1 MFLSNRFMDNWTVD
15 CFDVRMSTLMHVQAK
30 DNQPL
35 TLSGLTGRVGAK
47 DILVTGKPS
56 KINVIDCQNIN
67 LLPANERLFVSGVGN
82 GKQEAL
88 VNITRCFDVELSDLD
103 LVGQVDLGSKDAF
116 KRTVPNGVMTDLDS
130 NGVKITDVTGL
141 HLHYAITGRNLNFE
155 LDGAELELC
164 SGDFVRV
171 CRDNFRVA
179 GVMAAYSLA
188 VWDYAELH
196 RDGLQCWQL
205 DKSKTLDGV
214 PVLSDGL
221 IENCVFYL
229 PDSEQSNL
237 KVNPWIATADGIM
250 GTDGVFQRIKIKG
263 CEVYTNNQNGFRFGP
278 MVNCEIDQNCKTL
291 SARGKKWL
299 KSQ

>member
-1 MFLSNRFMDNWTVD
+1 
-15 CFDVRMSTLMHVQAK
+15 MHVQAK

-35 TLSGLTGRVGAK
+35 TLNGLTGRQGCK
-47 DILVTGKPS
+47 DVLISGSPS

-67 LLPANERLFVSGVGN
+67 ILPASDRLLVEGGGN
-82 GKQEAL
+82 GSQQAL
-88 VNITRCFDVELSDLD
+88 VNVMRCFDVELSQFDM
-103 LVGQVDLGSKDAF
+103 VGKVDLTSKVDF
-116 KRTVPNGVMTDLDS
+116 KRTAPNGLMTDLDS
-130 NGVKITDVTGL
+130 NGVKVADVTGL
-141 HLHYAITGRNLNFE
+141 HLHYAITSRNLNFE
-155 LDGAELELC
+155 LDGASLELC

-171 CRDNFRVA
+171 CRDHFRVA

-196 RDGLQCWQL
+196 RDGLQLWQL
-205 DKSKTLDGV
+205 DKTKILDGA

-237 KVNPWIATADGIM
+237 SINPWIATADGIM
-250 GTDGVFQRIKIKG
+250 GTDGAFQRIKVKG

-278 MVNCEIDQNCKTL
+278 MIDCEMDENCKTL

>member
-1 MFLSNRFMDNWTVD
+1 
-15 CFDVRMSTLMHVQAK
+15 MSTLAHAQAK
-30 DNQPL
+30 NGQPL
-35 TLSGLTGRVGAK
+35 TLNGLTGRQGCK
-47 DILVTGKPS
+47 DVLISGSPS
-56 KINVIDCQNIN
+56 KINIIDCQNIN
-67 LLPANERLFVSGVGN
+67 LLPADERLLVEGGGN
-82 GKQEAL
+82 GSQQSL
-88 VNITRCFDVELSDLD
+88 VNVTRCFDVELSGLD
-103 LVGQVDLGSKDAF
+103 LVGQVNLSSKDGF
-116 KRTVPNGVMTDLDS
+116 KSTVPNGLMTDLES
-130 NGVKITDVTGL
+130 NGVIVTDVTGL
-141 HLHYAITGRNLNFE
+141 HLHYAITSRNLNFE
-155 LDGAELELC
+155 LDGANLELC

-171 CRDNFRVA
+171 CRDGFRVA

-250 GTDGVFQRIKIKG
+250 GTDGVFQRIKIKN
-263 CEVYTNNQNGFRFGP
+263 CQVYTNNQNGFRFGP
-278 MVNCEIDQNCKTL
+278 MINCEMDAASKML
-291 SARGKKWL
+291 SARGVKW
-299 KSQ
+299 SQS

>member
-1 MFLSNRFMDNWTVD
+1 
-15 CFDVRMSTLMHVQAK
+15 MHVQAK

-35 TLSGLTGRVGAK
+35 TLSGLTGRAGAK
-47 DILVTGKPS
+47 EVLISGNPS
-56 KINVIDCQNIN
+56 KVNLIDCQNIQ
-67 LLPANERLFVSGVGN
+67 LLPSADRLRVSGAGN
-82 GKQEAL
+82 GKQDAL
-88 VNITRCFDVELSDLD
+88 VNITSCFDVELSGLD
-103 LVGQVDLGSKDAF
+103 LVGRVDLSSKEMF
-116 KRTVPNGVMTDLDS
+116 KRTVPNGLMTDLDS

-141 HLHYAITGRNLNFE
+141 YLHYGITGRCINFE

-179 GVMAAYSLA
+179 NVMAAYSLA
-188 VWDYAELH
+188 VWDYAEVH
-196 RDGLQCWQL
+196 RDGLQLWQL

-214 PVLSDGL
+214 PVLSNGL

-229 PDSEQSNL
+229 PDSDDSRIASI
-237 KVNPWIATADGIM
+237 NPWIATADGIM
-250 GTDGVFQRIKIKG
+250 GTDGAFQRIKIKG

-278 MVNCEIDQNCKTL
+278 MINCEIDKNCKTL
-291 SARGKKWL
+291 SARGKTWR

>member
-1 MFLSNRFMDNWTVD
+1 
-15 CFDVRMSTLMHVQAK
+15 MSTLTHVQAK

-35 TLSGLTGRVGAK
+35 TLSGLIGRAGAK
-47 DILVTGKPS
+47 DVLISGKPS
-56 KINVIDCQNIN
+56 KINMIDCQNIS
-67 LLPANERLFVSGVGN
+67 LLPANERLLVEGVGN
-82 GKQEAL
+82 GSQQAL
-88 VNITRCFDVELSDLD
+88 VNITRCFDVGLERCD
-103 LVGQVDLGSKDAF
+103 LVGQVDLSSKEAF
-116 KRTVPNGVMTDLDS
+116 KRTVPNGLMTDLES
-130 NGVKITDVTGL
+130 NGVRVSDASGL
-141 HLHYAITGRNLNFE
+141 YLHYAITSRNLNFE

-171 CRDNFRVA
+171 CRDRFRVA

-196 RDGLQCWQL
+196 RDGLQLWQL

-221 IENCVFYL
+221 IENCVFFL
-229 PDSEQSNL
+229 PDSDDSVIA
-237 KVNPWIATADGIM
+237 KINPWITTADGIM

-278 MVNCEIDQNCKTL
+278 MINCDMDANSKTL
-291 SARGKKWL
+291 SARGKTWR
-299 KSQ
+299 KSQSL

>member
-1 MFLSNRFMDNWTVD
+1 
-15 CFDVRMSTLMHVQAK
+15 MSTLTHVQAK

-35 TLSGLTGRVGAK
+35 TLSGLIGRAGAK
-47 DILVTGKPS
+47 DVLISGKPS
-56 KINVIDCQNIN
+56 KINLIDCQNISI
-67 LLPANERLFVSGVGN
+67 LPADERLLVEGVGN

-88 VNITRCFDVELSDLD
+88 INATRCFDVELSHVDMVGRVD
-103 LVGQVDLGSKDAF
+103 LVSKDGF
-116 KRTVPNGVMTDLDS
+116 KNTVPNGLMTDLDS

-141 HLHYAITGRNLNFE
+141 YLHYGITGRCVNFE

-171 CRDNFRVA
+171 CRDHFRVA

-196 RDGLQCWQL
+196 RDGLQLWQL

-214 PVLSDGL
+214 PVLSDGV

-229 PDSEQSNL
+229 PDAADSAIAAIH
-237 KVNPWIATADGIM
+237 PWIASADGIM
-250 GTDGVFQRIKIKG
+250 GTDGVFQRITLKNN
-263 CEVYTNNQNGFRFGP
+263 EVYTNNQNGIRFGS
-278 MVNCEIDQNCKTL
+278 MINCEIDASNKAL
-291 SARGKKWL
+291 SARGKVWR